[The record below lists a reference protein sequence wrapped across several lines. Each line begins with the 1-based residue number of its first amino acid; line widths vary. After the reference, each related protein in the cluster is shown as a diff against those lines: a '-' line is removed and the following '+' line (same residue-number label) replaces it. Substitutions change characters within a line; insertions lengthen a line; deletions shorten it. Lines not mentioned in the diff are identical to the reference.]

1 MKSLL
6 LLRHARPAPNSPTGR
21 DFDRTLTDAGRDEAR
36 RVGQLLRQKE
46 IEPDAVLCSP
56 AARARET
63 ADLVCEAA
71 GLSTRTRFDAR
82 IYEAS
87 LEELLH
93 ILSEAED
100 GVETLLLVGH
110 NPGLA
115 ELLTLIT
122 GESAGMSPATLARI
136 ELDIDAW
143 SKLRAAEQG
152 RLVLV
157 VPPET
162 SSGY

>member
-1 MKSLL
+1 MKTLL
-6 LLRHARPAPNSPTGR
+6 LLRHARPASTSPNGR
-21 DFDRTLTDAGRDEAR
+21 DFDRPLTDVGRAAAR

-46 IEPDAVLCSP
+46 IKPEVVFSSP

-71 GLSTRTRFDAR
+71 GLSTQIRFDAR

-87 LEELLH
+87 SEELLQ
-93 ILSEAED
+93 IVSEAED
-100 GVETLLLVGH
+100 GAETLLLVGH

-115 ELLTLIT
+115 ELIALLT

-136 ELDIDAW
+136 DLDIDAW
-143 SKLRAAEQG
+143 STLRAAPQRG
-152 RLVLV
+152 RLVFVL
-157 VPPET
+157 PPEA
-162 SSGY
+162 SA

>member
-6 LLRHARPAPNSPTGR
+6 LLRHARPSPNSPTGR
-21 DFDRTLTDAGRDEAR
+21 DFDRTLTDVGREEAR
-36 RVGQLLRQKE
+36 RVGQFLRQKE
-46 IEPDAVLCSP
+46 IEPEAIISSP
-56 AARARET
+56 AARASET

-71 GLSTRTRFDAR
+71 GLSPQTRFDAR

-87 LEELLH
+87 LEELLQ
-93 ILSEAED
+93 IASEAED

-115 ELLTLIT
+115 ELIARLT
-122 GESAGMSPATLARI
+122 GESAAMSPATLAHI

-143 SKLRAAEQG
+143 DKVHHAAG
-152 RLVLV
+152 RLAFVA
-157 VPPET
+157 PPDM
-162 SSGY
+162 SSRH

>member
-1 MKSLL
+1 MKTLL
-6 LLRHARPAPNSPTGR
+6 LLRHARPAPTSPTGR
-21 DFDRTLTDAGRDEAR
+21 DFDRPLAEEGRADAR
-36 RVGQLLRQKE
+36 RVGQFLRQKE
-46 IEPDAVLCSP
+46 IKPEIVLSSP

-71 GLSTRTRFDAR
+71 ELSTQARLDAR

-87 LEELLH
+87 LEELLQ
-93 ILSEAED
+93 IISEAED

-115 ELLTLIT
+115 ELIALLT
-122 GESAGMSPATLARI
+122 GKSEAVSPATLTRI

-143 SKLRAAEQG
+143 GDAHNAAG
-152 RLVLV
+152 RLAFSL
-157 VPPET
+157 PPRKE
-162 SSGY
+162 